1 MNPLNTVKIKDGESY
16 RIINESDFKHG
27 LHELCEGEKLSLKL
41 DQSGYAVML
50 TPSSTGSTKADL
62 EKLQT
67 ENTDLIAEL
76 KTALDEKDTFKNQ
89 LAKANADLESE
100 RAIHTAFISDVD
112 AMQSRIDELK
122 QSFGSSGDAVEQSI
136 NQSESEAKP
145 VENDYVNW
153 TVPQIKEFL
162 ASKEIGF
169 KSSASKD
176 ELLALIPKE

>member
-16 RIINESDFKHG
+16 RIINESDFKYG
-27 LHELCEGEKLSLKL
+27 LHELCEGEKLSV
-41 DQSGYAVML
+41 QPSVVSG
-50 TPSSTGSTKADL
+50 SSTGSIKADL

-89 LAKANADLESE
+89 LAKAHADLESE

-122 QSFGSSGDAVEQSI
+122 QSVGSSGDAVEQSI
-136 NQSESEAKP
+136 NQLVTEAKP
-145 VENDYVNW
+145 VENDYANW

>member
-27 LHELCEGEKLSLKL
+27 LHELCEGEKLSA
-41 DQSGYAVML
+41 QSSVVSD
-50 TPSSTGSTKADL
+50 SSTGITKADL
-62 EKLQT
+62 EKLQI
-67 ENTDLIAEL
+67 ENTDLIADL
-76 KTALDEKDTFKNQ
+76 KTALDEKDFLKNQ
-89 LAKANADLESE
+89 LAKAIEDLESE
-100 RAIHTAFISDVD
+100 QAIHTAFMNDVN
-112 AMQSRIDELK
+112 AMQSRIDELT
-122 QSFGSSGDAVEQSI
+122 QSIGSGDEVVEQVV
-136 NQSESEAKP
+136 NQSEAVAKP
-145 VENDYVNW
+145 AENDYASW

>member
-27 LHELCEGEKLSLKL
+27 LHVLCEGEKLSV
-41 DQSGYAVML
+41 QPSVASG
-50 TPSSTGSTKADL
+50 SSTGSAKADL
-62 EKLQT
+62 AKLQS
-67 ENTDLIAEL
+67 ENIDLISDL
-76 KTALDEKDTFKNQ
+76 KTALDEKDIIKSQ
-89 LAKANADLESE
+89 LEKAITDLESE
-100 RAIHTAFISDVD
+100 RTIHVAFMNDVV
-112 AMQSRIDELK
+112 AMQARIDELK
-122 QSFGSSGDAVEQSI
+122 QSNGPDGEAVDLSANASEPASKPIDA
-136 NQSESEAKP
+136 
-145 VENDYVNW
+145 DYTNW